1 MEDYPKT
8 VLELEARF
16 STEEAC
22 RAYLFQLRW
31 PEGFRCPRCGSP
43 QAWALA
49 RDLYECAQCSTQTS
63 VTAGTI
69 FQDTHK
75 PLRLWFRAI
84 WYVTSQK
91 NGVSALGLQRV
102 LGLGSYETAWAW
114 LHKLRRAMVR
124 PGRERLSGR
133 VEVDETYIG
142 GEHAG
147 PHGRGALGKAIV
159 VVAAEQDG
167 AGIGRIRLR
176 QVPDFTGA
184 SLGGAIQDFV
194 DLGSVVCTDG
204 LRAYNGVGQ
213 LGYLHEVLRASAQEG
228 TDPLPPRASGSF
240 VAQTL
245 AAGHP
250 PGVRR
255 AVASGLLP
263 GRVHVPLQPPHL
275 AVAGQAVLPTDAA
288 GRSCRSRACQAPARG
303 HKCEIRGCPQANL
316 SKPDTPVYQ
325 L

>member
-228 TDPLPPRASGSF
+228 TDPLPRVHRVASLLKRWLLGTHQGSVGPSHLDYYLDEF
-240 VAQTL
+240 TFRFN
-245 AAGHP
+245 
-250 PGVRR
+250 RR
-255 AVASGLLP
+255 TSRSRGKLFYRLMQQAVAVDPVPAKHLRGGINAKSGDAP
-263 GRVHVPLQPPHL
+263 K
-275 AVAGQAVLPTDAA
+275 PT
-288 GRSCRSRACQAPARG
+288 
-303 HKCEIRGCPQANL
+303 
-316 SKPDTPVYQ
+316 
-325 L
+325 